1 MTECRANN
9 NEELSYTN
17 GTFQPEALHPM
28 LKTLHFSGDS
38 PKDSALATEC
48 DITQYQHSRQL
59 SP

>member
-9 NEELSYTN
+9 DDLISYSN

-28 LKTLHFSGDS
+28 LKYFSGDS
-38 PKDSALATEC
+38 PKDSALVTEC